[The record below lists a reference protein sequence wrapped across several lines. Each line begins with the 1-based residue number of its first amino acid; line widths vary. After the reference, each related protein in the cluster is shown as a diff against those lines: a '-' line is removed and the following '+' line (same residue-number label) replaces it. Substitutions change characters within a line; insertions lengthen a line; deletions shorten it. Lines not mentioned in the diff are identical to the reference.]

1 MVVLKFII
9 WLILLI
15 IIVAASLQNM
25 QAVELKYYIINLENF
40 RFELKKT
47 GSIQLFI
54 VLIGSL
60 FSGFLLASLFGMV
73 NSIRLKSIIWK
84 QKKTIKDLDKK
95 NEKLTFSIT
104 RPSDEQG

>member
-1 MVVLKFII
+1 MMILKFII
-9 WLILLI
+9 WLVLLI

-25 QAVELKYYIINLENF
+25 QAVELKYYIVNFDNL

-54 VLIGSL
+54 VLMGSL

-84 QKKTIKDLDKK
+84 QKQTIKSLDKK
-95 NEKLTFSIT
+95 NEKLTMSFT
-104 RPSDEQG
+104 QPSDEQG